1 MSLPSSSCMFSHPVQ
16 FRTIMERNEGLLLPG
31 FNTTTIGAVRV
42 RLQVLEGTA
51 RDLQDNH
58 SQVPKT
64 VLDEITGLR
73 AVIQSYDRASQ
84 LPLHVHRGG
93 MVFQTGLES
102 VPRHAM
108 PVVSFLALL
117 SISPA
122 RIISLISL
130 LLASMSK
137 RRRFS
142 TPRRRSPAHR
152 FVEAGSSRSP

>member
-1 MSLPSSSCMFSHPVQ
+1 MSSSSSYTFPQPAQ

-51 RDLQDNH
+51 RDLQKNH

-93 MVFQTGLES
+93 MVFHAGLGA

-108 PVVSFLALL
+108 PVVSFAF
-117 SISPA
+117 IFEIDRINSPTNVD
-122 RIISLISL
+122 ILF
-130 LLASMSK
+130 ASMSK

-142 TPRRRSPAHR
+142 TLRRRSPAPR
-152 FVEAGSSRSP
+152 FVKAGSSKSP